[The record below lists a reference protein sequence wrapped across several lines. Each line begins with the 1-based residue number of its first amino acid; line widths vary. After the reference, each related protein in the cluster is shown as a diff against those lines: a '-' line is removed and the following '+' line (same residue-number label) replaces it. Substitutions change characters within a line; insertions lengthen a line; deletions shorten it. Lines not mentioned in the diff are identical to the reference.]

1 MVKSLARATNAVILL
16 TGASDFLSDGRR
28 TLRVDGGH
36 EHLGMVT
43 GTGCTLGTAVSAM
56 LAAAIP
62 AGSGDGKGNGIIGGN
77 GGGDALVAAAA
88 GVAVF
93 GIAAE
98 VAARR
103 DDVRGP
109 GTFVPAFLD
118 ELYSIRRATAG
129 GDWRWA
135 SMVKIE
141 AVEPEVQPEDQQ

>member
-1 MVKSLARATNAVILL
+1 M
-16 TGASDFLSDGRR
+16 
-28 TLRVDGGH
+28 RVDGGH
-36 EHLGMVT
+36 EYLGMVT

-62 AGSGDGKGNGIIGGN
+62 TRSGGGNGNGIVGGN

-93 GIAAE
+93 GVAAE

-118 ELYSIRRATAG
+118 ELYAVRRATAE

-135 SMVKIE
+135 SMVKVE
-141 AVEPEVQPEDQQ
+141 AVDVEMEDRQ

>member
-1 MVKSLARATNAVILL
+1 M
-16 TGASDFLSDGRR
+16 
-28 TLRVDGGH
+28 RVDGGH
-36 EHLGMVT
+36 EYLGMVT

-62 AGSGDGKGNGIIGGN
+62 AGSGNGKGNGIIGGN

>member
-1 MVKSLARATNAVILL
+1 M
-16 TGASDFLSDGRR
+16 
-28 TLRVDGGH
+28 RVDGGH
-36 EHLGMVT
+36 EYLGMVT

-62 AGSGDGKGNGIIGGN
+62 TPTRSGDENSEGIIGGTD
-77 GGGDALVAAAA
+77 GGDALVAAAA

-118 ELYSIRRATAG
+118 ELYAVRRATAG

-141 AVEPEVQPEDQQ
+141 AVEPEV